1 MAENEIPVDG
11 ENQVAS
17 PITQTPQIA
26 SDAHFGN
33 FEILIRPLEPKVR
46 SVYNRFV
53 ENKEQQDE
61 SENFK
66 SDEDFET
73 ESKDCRQLQKF
84 AILALG
90 KTNCLEKN
98 PVHNHIFKSAR
109 QELADFLPTCTTSI
123 INIKNGVHDLFEDFS
138 NEKEKE
144 DDWKN

>member
-1 MAENEIPVDG
+1 MLFSQDNQEEFVTMAENEIPVEG

-17 PITQTPQIA
+17 PKTQTPQVA
-26 SDAHFGN
+26 SDANIGH

-53 ENKEQQDE
+53 GSKELEDE
-61 SENFK
+61 TENFK
-66 SDEDFET
+66 NDEDAET

-90 KTNCLEKN
+90 KTNCLDKN

-109 QELADFLPTCTTSI
+109 
-123 INIKNGVHDLFEDFS
+123 
-138 NEKEKE
+138 
-144 DDWKN
+144 